1 MLITWWW
8 GGWRLDQ
15 QIEGKIMG
23 RVLTGAEIGPVRMY
37 VWWFGGSEGGPHG
50 PVGYLSPS
58 PRGTGLVDDLGV
70 G

>member
-15 QIEGKIMG
+15 KIEGKIMG
-23 RVLTGAEIGPVRMY
+23 RVLTGAEIGPVRVY
-37 VWWFGGSEGGPHG
+37 VWWFGWSEGGPHG

-58 PRGTGLVDDLGV
+58 PRGTGQVDTK
-70 G
+70 

>member
-1 MLITWWW
+1 
-8 GGWRLDQ
+8 
-15 QIEGKIMG
+15 MG

-50 PVGYLSPS
+50 PEGYLSPS